1 MNVLIADSSAG
12 ILARLSD
19 IITFKTSNAIIY
31 TAKNYDNALQ
41 LFTESKP
48 STVLLGMNLPGD
60 QSMELLRAI
69 KKTGYNTSIIIL
81 SIYMNNTMIEECKQL
96 GATIFLDKFLEFEKI
111 PEHINAIEAKI
122 KEPLVMVPMKN
133 Q

>member
-1 MNVLIADSSAG
+1 MKYMNVLIADSSAG

-19 IITFKTSNAIIY
+19 IITFKTINAIIY
-31 TAKNYDNALQ
+31 TAKNFETALR

-48 STVLLGMNLPGD
+48 LAVLLGMNLPGN

-81 SIYMNNTMIEECKQL
+81 SIYMNKSMVEECKQL
-96 GATIFLDKFLEFEKI
+96 GVTVFLDKFLEFEKI
-111 PEHINAIEAKI
+111 PEHINAIETN
-122 KEPLVMVPMKN
+122 MKDLIISPT
-133 Q
+133 

>member
-19 IITFKTSNAIIY
+19 IITFKTFNAIIY
-31 TAKNYDNALQ
+31 TAKNFETALR

-48 STVLLGMNLPGD
+48 STVLLSMNLPGN

-69 KKTGYNTSIIIL
+69 KKTGYKTSIIIL
-81 SIYMNNTMIEECKQL
+81 SIYISNSLMEECKQH
-96 GATIFLDKFLEFEKI
+96 GASVFLDKFLEFEKI
-111 PEHINAIEAKI
+111 PEHINAIETNM
-122 KEPLVMVPMKN
+122 KELIIISPT
-133 Q
+133 